1 MYGLRIDD
9 LAMMKSIEIK
19 LFVKNDQEMVHER
32 LQRYTYSES
41 LTYLCIRWN
50 GTQVVKSKCYCDC
63 QVQRIDKR

>member
-9 LAMMKSIEIK
+9 IAMMKSIEIK

-50 GTQVVKSKCYCDC
+50 GSGKK
-63 QVQRIDKR
+63 